1 MIQFTSKEWRSIRSK
16 DYNYDFNTVTG
27 FFARWGATKEEDPIV
42 APSPEILDLEVSYG
56 GKCLGNCAF
65 CYKGNGG
72 DQPVVN
78 MTLDQFKIIFS
89 KMPKTLTQIAF
100 GIMNISTN
108 PDFFSMMEYSRQH
121 GVIPNYTCH
130 GFDVT
135 PEIAK
140 RTSELCGAVAVSV
153 YSSEA
158 SYNAIKM
165 FTDAGMKQVN
175 IHFMLS
181 EETYDKAFTILND
194 KLNDPRLANMNAI
207 VFLGYKPKGRNAGNF
222 HPVSTEKYRKLIE
235 FCNRNS
241 ISYGFDSCS
250 APVVLKCIEHSDE
263 YARISQLV
271 EPCESSCFSSY
282 ISADGFF
289 YACSFCEGE
298 GMWKEGI
305 DVLNCKDFVKD
316 VWQHPKTVAF
326 REILHQ
332 STKSCGACK
341 SQSICRHCPMFSVT
355 SCHKEL

>member
-1 MIQFTSKEWRSIRSK
+1 MLHFTSKEWRSVRSEN
-16 DYNYDFNTVTG
+16 YNYDFNTVTG

-42 APSPEILDLEVSYG
+42 APAPEILDLEVSYG
-56 GKCLGNCAF
+56 GKCFGNCAF

-78 MTLDQFKIIFS
+78 MTLDQFKVIFS

-108 PDFFSMMEYSRQH
+108 PDLFSMMEYAREN
-121 GVIPNYTCH
+121 GVVPNYTCH
-130 GFDVT
+130 GLDVT

-181 EETYDKAFTILND
+181 EETYERAFTILHD
-194 KLNDPRLANMNAI
+194 RLTDPRLAEMNAI
-207 VFLGYKPKGRNAGNF
+207 VFLGYKPKGRNAGGF
-222 HPVSTEKYRKLIE
+222 HPVSTEKYKKLIE
-235 FCNRNS
+235 YCNRNN

-250 APVVLKCIEHSDE
+250 APVVLKCIENSED
-263 YARISQLV
+263 YKRISQLV

-282 ISADGFF
+282 INADGIF

-305 DVLNCKDFVKD
+305 DVLNCNDFVKD

-341 SQSICRHCPMFSVT
+341 SQSICRHCPMFPVT
-355 SCHKEL
+355 NCHNEL